1 MILYGRGQKIDYF
14 LKDFYLNFS
23 ILIDSLIDSKDSI
36 KELIVKKKN
45 ELLQEIKKRKEIY
58 NQKYQEFLDNGEEGQ
73 IADNMAEGISGI
85 FAEDLDEHKEE
96 IQNLYEF
103 SEDKFSKAIF
113 ILANTYLET
122 GIRNFY

>member
-103 SEDKFSKAIF
+103 SEDKFSKAQEELQQKG
-113 ILANTYLET
+113 LA
-122 GIRNFY
+122 